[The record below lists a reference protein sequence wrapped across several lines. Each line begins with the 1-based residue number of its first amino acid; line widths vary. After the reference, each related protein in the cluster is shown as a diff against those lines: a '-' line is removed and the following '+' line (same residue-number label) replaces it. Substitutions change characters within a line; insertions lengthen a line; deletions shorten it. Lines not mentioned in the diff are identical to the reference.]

1 MLTMKPLLH
10 HSSIYVLRLLTIH
23 LILSFAFT
31 LPVTVCSA
39 QKNLGQ
45 PVHTDRAFL
54 QDFSIKYMPVAAGT
68 TLISAGADRN
78 GSIRVFSSNGVLLP
92 HAGQF
97 LYPGSLR
104 PDNRYRTTITKKIQ
118 GLTTHLGQFVLIDDK
133 AIFSNAWAGSLYMPH
148 QLPGARMLAGATSN
162 QYLISDGISIHYITK
177 EGTRSKKSVD
187 GGVRE
192 IRYEPGLGFLV
203 LTSTSLERFNL
214 PSMSLESLYQGKE
227 LTSFDVH
234 GGKAWI
240 GTQNGYLTL
249 DLQTKTVAGPF
260 QKLPVVDIRSVR
272 AIGDKVWFGTSNGA
286 FALRTDGKFD
296 YYQGQRW
303 MLGKVVS
310 NIGEGPDGSVL
321 LLTEAGL
328 GQICFRQMTLA
339 DKADFFQQQVRDR
352 HIRNGYNAT
361 LAGMKVGDLSTGY
374 LADSDNDGLWTSM
387 YLGAEVFR
395 YAVTRSADALANIGE
410 SLDAMERL
418 YTINKLP
425 GFPSRAI
432 ERSGFI
438 KVLSDPERW
447 QHSPD
452 PEWDWKST
460 TSSDEAIG
468 HTFVLG
474 AIAELVDEPSLSKKA
489 VALLDTLMM
498 HIVKNDLYL
507 IDFDGKPT
515 LWGKWNPDYVNALPI
530 VVGDRKLNSSN
541 IISMLQTAYRFTGKP
556 IYRQKAFELMQRH
569 GYLENL
575 MRPMRVIGE
584 AGDVSNAHAK
594 MLSDGWNHSDD
605 EMYFLGYWG
614 LHRYAFNDTLKRK
627 YEEAI
632 IDHWQA
638 ERPEKEGL
646 WNIMTA
652 ITGTSLFDLSAAV
665 YYLKEH
671 PLDLID
677 WSIANSH
684 RKDIEPM
691 KPNFRGQTIKEV
703 LPPDERPIQRH
714 NANMFHLDSK
724 GGDGNAEHS
733 AGDIWLLP
741 YWMGRFLGVIS
752 APVK

>member
-1 MLTMKPLLH
+1 MLSKNH
-10 HSSIYVLRLLTIH
+10 LLTTH
-23 LILSFAFT
+23 LILSLVIL
-31 LPVTVCSA
+31 LPVSECSA
-39 QKNLGQ
+39 QKQPGQ
-45 PVHTDRAFL
+45 PVYLDSAFL
-54 QDFSIKYMPVAAGT
+54 QDYSIKYKPERTETALV
-68 TLISAGADRN
+68 SVCADRN

-104 PDNRYRTTITKKIQ
+104 PDMRYRTTITKKIQ
-118 GLTTHLGQFVLIDDK
+118 GLTAYLGQFVLIDDK
-133 AIFSNAWAGSLYMPH
+133 AVFSNAWAGSLYIPH
-148 QLPGARMLAGATSN
+148 QLPGARILAGGAN
-162 QYLISDGISIHYITK
+162 NDFLISDGNSIHYLTK
-177 EGTRSKKSVD
+177 AGTLLKTAIEG
-187 GGVRE
+187 GIRE
-192 IRYEPGLGFLV
+192 IRYEPERGGFLV
-203 LTSTSLERFNL
+203 LTSTSLQRFNL
-214 PSMSLESLYQGKE
+214 QKMAFESLYQGKA
-227 LTSFDVH
+227 LTSFDLH
-234 GGKAWI
+234 RGKAWL
-240 GTQNGYLTL
+240 GSQDGYLTL
-249 DLQTKTVAGPF
+249 DLQTKAVTGPF
-260 QKLPVVDIRSVR
+260 NKIPVVDIRSVR
-272 AIGDKVWFGTSNGA
+272 AIGDKIWFGTSNGA

-303 MLGKVVS
+303 MPGNLVS

-339 DKADFFQQQVRDR
+339 DKAGFFLKQVRER
-352 HIRNGYNAT
+352 HIRNGFNAT
-361 LAGMKVGDLSTGY
+361 LSGMKQGDLSTGY

-395 YAVTRSADALANIGE
+395 YAVTKSADALANIRE

-418 YTINKLP
+418 YTIHKVP

-447 QHSPD
+447 QHAPD

-474 AIAELVDEPSLSKKA
+474 AIAELVDEPTISKKA
-489 VALLDTLMM
+489 ITLLDTLMM
-498 HIVKNDLYL
+498 HIVKNNLYL

-556 IYRQKAFELMQRH
+556 IYKNKAFELMQRH

-584 AGDVSNAHAK
+584 AVDVSNDHAK

-614 LHRYAFNDTLKRK
+614 LHRYAFNDTLKRQ

-632 IDHWQA
+632 IDHWQL
-638 ERPEKEGL
+638 ERPEREGL

-652 ITGTSLFDLSAAV
+652 ITGTKTFDLSEAID
-665 YYLKEH
+665 YLKEH

-677 WSIANSH
+677 WNISNSH
-684 RKDIEPM
+684 RKDIEPI
-691 KPNFRGQTIKEV
+691 KQNFRGQTIKDV
-703 LPPDERPIQRH
+703 LPADERPIQRH
-714 NANMFHLDSK
+714 NANIFHLDSK
-724 GGDGNAEHS
+724 GGDGSSEYS

-741 YWMGRFLGVIS
+741 YWMGRFLGVIG
-752 APVK
+752 APVE